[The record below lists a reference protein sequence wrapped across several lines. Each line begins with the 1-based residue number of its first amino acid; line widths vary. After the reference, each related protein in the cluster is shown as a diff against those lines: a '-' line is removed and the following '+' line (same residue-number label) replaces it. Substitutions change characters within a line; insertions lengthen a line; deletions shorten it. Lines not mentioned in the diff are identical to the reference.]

1 MKTHIQIE
9 VEEGDGPN
17 NSVSANGV
25 TTSSPS
31 LLLPGAAVWL
41 TDIEA
46 VEYVRQ
52 DAALIGFYHAQRRLG
67 YSVRVALVRTYR
79 RMLEADRQR
88 WQDLLNSYD
97 SQAENQAHSPQPT
110 RPKEV
115 TDLIEEL
122 RADFKLYYS
131 EESLGEKSGNYF
143 WFLENWQPGNNS
155 VARSLKLA
163 VAPLS

>member
-1 MKTHIQIE
+1 MKTVE
-9 VEEGDGPN
+9 AEEGDSPN
-17 NSVSANGV
+17 NSVLADGGV
-25 TTSSPS
+25 TISSPS
-31 LLLPGAAVWL
+31 ILPSPKVVWL

-52 DAALIGFYHAQRRLG
+52 DVALIGFYHAQRRLG
-67 YSVRVALVRTYR
+67 YSVRVALVRTHR
-79 RMLEADRQR
+79 RMLEVDRQR

-97 SQAENQAHSPQPT
+97 SQAENQAQSPQLA

-122 RADFKLYYS
+122 REDFKLYYS
-131 EESLGEKSGNYF
+131 EERLNEKSGNYF

-163 VAPLS
+163 VAL